1 MSLRKPGARMPAAHT
16 LRLAWITSPLAVFR
30 PSAVTSLTAALVMTV
45 TPSFS
50 SVLCTGTL
58 MRSGNAGSTRG
69 PASIRV
75 MCMSLGWMRS
85 RP

>member
-1 MSLRKPGARMPAAHT
+1 MSLRKPGARIPAAQT
-16 LRLAWITSPLAVFR
+16 FRLALITLPSAVIR
-30 PSAVTSLTAALVMTV
+30 LSAVTSLTAALVMTL

-50 SVLCTGTL
+50 RVLCTGPPI
-58 MRSGNAGSTRG
+58 RSGSAGSTRG

-75 MCMSLGWMRS
+75 MCMFSGLIRS

>member
-1 MSLRKPGARMPAAHT
+1 MSLRKPGARIPAAHT
-16 LRLAWITSPLAVFR
+16 LRLAWITSPSLVFI
-30 PSAVTSLTAALVMTV
+30 PSSVTSLTAALVITF

-50 SVLCTGTL
+50 RVLCTGTL
-58 MRSGNAGSTRG
+58 MRSGSAGKTRG

>member
-1 MSLRKPGARMPAAHT
+1 MSLRKPGARIPAAQT
-16 LRLAWITSPLAVFR
+16 LRLAGITSPLLVF
-30 PSAVTSLTAALVMTV
+30 SSVAVTSLTEALVITV

-50 SVLCTGTL
+50 RVWCTGTL
-58 MRSGNAGSTRG
+58 IRSGNAGSTRG